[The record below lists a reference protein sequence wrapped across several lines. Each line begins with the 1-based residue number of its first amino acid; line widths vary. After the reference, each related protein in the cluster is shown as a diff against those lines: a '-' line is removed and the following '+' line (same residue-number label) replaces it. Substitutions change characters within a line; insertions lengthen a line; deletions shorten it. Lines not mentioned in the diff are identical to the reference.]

1 MILPVFG
8 PVLLLWTAGPVLCT
22 GAGGGADPDTGVRA
36 LPVSLRANQP
46 KRRHLNIF
54 FHILIVSVHFSWR
67 QNHKKYNGFYF
78 FFAVLAFCQFRSKNI
93 YQ

>member
-36 LPVSLRANQP
+36 LPVSLRAYQP

-54 FHILIVSVHFSWR
+54 FHILIVSVHFSWP